1 MHGLCRKS
9 LSQIFGEFGSHIMV
23 SGWPLFGRTTGRSC
37 FNRLGGLYVS
47 SGFSR
52 LCSFMLGSGLV
63 SFELKSTRK

>member
-1 MHGLCRKS
+1 MHGLHRES
-9 LSQIFGEFGSHIMV
+9 ISQLCCGLGVQIRV
-23 SGWPLFGRTTGRSC
+23 SGWPLFGRITERSRFTC
-37 FNRLGGLYVS
+37 LRFMYVS